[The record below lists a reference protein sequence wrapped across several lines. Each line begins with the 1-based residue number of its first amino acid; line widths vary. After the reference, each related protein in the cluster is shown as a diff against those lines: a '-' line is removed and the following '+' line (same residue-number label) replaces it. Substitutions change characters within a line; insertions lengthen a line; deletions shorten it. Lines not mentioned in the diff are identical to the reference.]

1 MHYIV
6 LNIISITDKGGR
18 IHNLTKILGELWL
31 EKYQGY
37 HQIQERVNHIWR
49 IYPLSWLFSIC
60 IFQSCYHS
68 VNQQRHIL
76 VEHAIS
82 LDIPRL
88 LQLFHK
94 KHMCFSNFLFEYSFV
109 SFLFVLLWFNLLIYQ
124 LKNSM
129 FLFLHL

>member
-6 LNIISITDKGGR
+6 LNITSITDKGGR

-37 HQIQERVNHIWR
+37 HQIQEQVNNIWR
-49 IYPLSWLFSIC
+49 IYPLSWLSSIC
-60 IFQSCYHS
+60 CFQRCDHS

-82 LDIPRL
+82 LDIPRQI
-88 LQLFHK
+88 QLFHK
-94 KHMCFSNFLFEYSFV
+94 KHMCFSNIVFEYSFV
-109 SFLFVLLWFNLLIYQ
+109 SWLFVLLWFNFIINQ
-124 LKNSM
+124 LENNIN
-129 FLFLHL
+129 LFLNL